1 VLCDLEGRTRGEAAR
16 ALGWPEGT
24 VAGYLARGRALL
36 ARRLLRRA
44 AAVGGAVP
52 GGVAGGE
59 ALAVPVRLMEATRP
73 AALGSAP
80 PAVLALAREVLR
92 GMTTVTNSLAVG
104 VMVLVTGGLL
114 AAGTLLSGQ
123 PENPRANPPPGPP
136 QAAAPAPTNWTERAP
151 VRLVGWLGGSVAYT
165 PDGKTL
171 VVGGT
176 DGRVEAFATDTLK
189 PRWEYKGSGHFAAV
203 TAVAVAPDGKT
214 VAATYAD
221 GAGGQG
227 ARLLDTQTGKAGD
240 TLEELNVLAGWPQPS
255 AVAFFPDAGATRRVI
270 FGNGREYVVKSW
282 AKRPLDTTI
291 RSSTVAAGKA
301 PADEY
306 ALPLAVAPDGKRVV
320 VTGPVDPA
328 TGRNVLR
335 AWAIGSEAESKVLDG
350 HKAAVVAAAWSS
362 DGKVIVT
369 GDAEGVVITRDA
381 ATMKEK
387 SRLAFGARVAAV
399 AVTAGGPDAA
409 ALGQPEGKVVRRF
422 PDNVVEINLGSAA
435 LVRPGRTFIVLPND
449 FPAKGRMS
457 RLREFRE
464 PDARGVMR
472 TKVEFVPKGTIE
484 VIEVLGPNLSR
495 ARINGEFDQI
505 RDAVLAGDLIYKAV
519 GRGEPV
525 HLVAAAVVR
534 PVAGVGLGGYAEEV
548 FVWPAGNPPT
558 APTPISS
565 HTAGA
570 PFAGVASLA
579 FSPDGKSLASAFC
592 NFTHLGR
599 LGELV
604 GTVRVFTTEAP
615 PKVEPITWVRQ
626 VVPSP
631 DGTRY
636 AVVPGGVFDA
646 SGKHLYPVAAEA
658 VGFSADGKTLFA
670 LGEKAVRECDAG
682 TGRVLKEY
690 PRAKEKWGWHRVRFS
705 PDGKR
710 YAAHTGH
717 GVQVYDT
724 ATGFEPLRLDE
735 QHEAGGAGWVAGVIG
750 QDLAWSPDGK
760 HVAAVGVLLEVG
772 KPGAAV
778 WDVETGK
785 RVFTSASAVEDGPV
799 SVAFTPDGD
808 HLAVGRKAS
817 VQVWVIRGDA
827 KKNPVRTYRTAGV
840 ATAVAFSRDG
850 KLVAV
855 GVHKPIPNG
864 ADQAPAVVG
873 YKAEVQVFDA
883 VTAEER
889 YRLDGFEGAADG
901 ATKLAVSA
909 LAFVNGGK
917 RLVAGTG
924 LPPMFPS
931 GEDAP
936 RRGEVKAWN
945 LDGTPVGAGPP
956 RWTDTAILEGHGR
969 LVNGVAVA
977 PDGKSFAAATDGD
990 VTCWDAA
997 TRKLLWK
1004 TKLDDAPFHALAY
1017 SGDSRFLYVAGRT
1030 ELARLDASTG
1040 EAPRLFGDAAG
1051 VGVDSALRAIRGV
1064 HTRALAVSPDGK
1076 RLAGSDGYTSWIV
1089 EPDTPGNHG
1098 TSSSAGERPKDGVSI
1113 PAGVAWSPDGTRLAA
1128 INPKHTTRTVPS
1140 GERPDTH
1147 WPVRLWSITGAGS
1160 VRGLFGHD
1168 APVTAVAWSKD
1179 GTVVATGGED
1189 GLVILW
1195 DAASGK
1201 ERWRIA
1207 FTGRDAT
1214 TGRVNALA
1222 VSPADNTVAAA
1233 VSLGSGKGP
1242 ERVVLLGPKGG
1253 EVVDQVMRWSIPVS
1267 SVAWSPDGRFFVTGC
1282 GAGGRAIAQTEPAA
1296 GEVVVWEREP

>member
-1 VLCDLEGRTRGEAAR
+1 MTAAGNRTLKALVAAAGHEPSATADGDLLGRFLARRDEAAFAELVRRHGPMVLAVCRRALGGAADAEDAFQATFLVLLRKAPGLAARPTLGDWLHGVARRTALKARAAAARRRDREGAAARPEGPPRAERNDWLPWLDEEVGRLPARFRLPVVLCDLEGRTRGEAAR

-44 AAVGGAVP
+44 AVVGGAVT
-52 GGVAGGE
+52 GGVTGGDVV
-59 ALAVPVRLMEATRP
+59 AVPVRLLEVTRP

-92 GMTTVTNSLAVG
+92 GMTTVTHSLAVG

-136 QAAAPAPTNWTERAP
+136 QAAAPAPPNWTERGA

-171 VVGGT
+171 VVGGS
-176 DGRVEAFATDTLK
+176 DGHVEAFATDTLK
-189 PRWEYKGSGHFAAV
+189 PRWEYKGGGHVATL
-203 TAVAVAPDGKT
+203 TAVAVAPDGKA

-227 ARLLDTQTGKAGD
+227 ARLLDAQTGKVVD
-240 TLEELNVLAGWPQPS
+240 KLEELNVIAGWPQPS

-270 FGNGREYVVKSW
+270 FGNGREYVVKSLE
-282 AKRPLDTTI
+282 KRPPDNGI
-291 RSSTVAAGKA
+291 RSSTVAAGKQ

-306 ALPLAVAPDGKRVV
+306 AVPLAVAPDGKRVV

-335 AWAIGSEAESKVLDG
+335 AWAVGSDGESKVLDG
-350 HKAAVVAAAWSS
+350 HKAAVVAAAWSG
-362 DGKVIVT
+362 DGTVIVT

-409 ALGQPEGKVVRRF
+409 ALGRPEGKVVRRL
-422 PDNVVEINLGSAA
+422 PNNIVEIDLGSDAR
-435 LVRPGRTFIVLPND
+435 VQPGRTFIVLPND
-449 FPAKGRMS
+449 FPAKGRLS
-457 RLREFRE
+457 RLREFRA
-464 PDARGVMR
+464 PDERGIMKTR
-472 TKVEFVPKGTIE
+472 TEFVPKGSIE
-484 VIEVLGPNLSR
+484 VVEVLGPNLSQ
-495 ARINGEFDQI
+495 ARITGEFDPI
-505 RDAVLAGDLIYKAV
+505 RDRVLAGDLIYKVAE
-519 GRGEPV
+519 RKEPV
-525 HLVAAAVVR
+525 HLIAAAVVR
-534 PVAGVGLGGYAEEV
+534 PVPGVGQGPYAEEV
-548 FVWPAGNPPT
+548 FVWPAATPPA

-565 HTAGA
+565 NAAGS
-570 PFAGVASLA
+570 PYAGVASLA

-592 NFTHLGR
+592 NFSHLFR
-599 LGELV
+599 LGYLV
-604 GTVRVFTTEAP
+604 GTVRVFTTEPP
-615 PKVEPITWVRQ
+615 PKVEPISWVRQ
-626 VVPSP
+626 VVPAP

-658 VGFSADGKTLFA
+658 VGFSTDGKTLFA
-670 LGEKAVRECDAG
+670 LGEKAVRECDAA
-682 TGRVLKEY
+682 TGRVLKEH
-690 PRAKEKWGWHRVRFS
+690 PRAKEQWGWHRVRFS

-735 QHEAGGAGWVAGVIG
+735 QHEAGGGGWVAGVVG
-750 QDLAWSPDGK
+750 QDLTWSPDGK
-760 HVAAVGVLLEVG
+760 HVAAVGVFLEVG

-785 RVFTSASAVEDGPV
+785 RVFTSASEVVDGPV

-808 HLAVGRKAS
+808 RLAVGRKDS

-827 KKNPVRTYRTAGV
+827 KKNPVRTFRTAGV

-850 KLVAV
+850 KRVAA
-855 GVHKPIPNG
+855 GVRTLLPSGDTLPYRV
-864 ADQAPAVVG
+864 A

-909 LAFVNGGK
+909 LAFVNDGK

-924 LPPMFPS
+924 PAPMQPS
-931 GEDAP
+931 ADAPP

-945 LDGTPVGAGPP
+945 LV
-956 RWTDTAILEGHGR
+956 
-969 LVNGVAVA
+969 
-977 PDGKSFAAATDGD
+977 
-990 VTCWDAA
+990 
-997 TRKLLWK
+997 
-1004 TKLDDAPFHALAY
+1004 
-1017 SGDSRFLYVAGRT
+1017 
-1030 ELARLDASTG
+1030 
-1040 EAPRLFGDAAG
+1040 
-1051 VGVDSALRAIRGV
+1051 
-1064 HTRALAVSPDGK
+1064 
-1076 RLAGSDGYTSWIV
+1076 
-1089 EPDTPGNHG
+1089 
-1098 TSSSAGERPKDGVSI
+1098 
-1113 PAGVAWSPDGTRLAA
+1113 
-1128 INPKHTTRTVPS
+1128 
-1140 GERPDTH
+1140 
-1147 WPVRLWSITGAGS
+1147 VR
-1160 VRGLFGHD
+1160 
-1168 APVTAVAWSKD
+1168 
-1179 GTVVATGGED
+1179 
-1189 GLVILW
+1189 
-1195 DAASGK
+1195 
-1201 ERWRIA
+1201 
-1207 FTGRDAT
+1207 
-1214 TGRVNALA
+1214 
-1222 VSPADNTVAAA
+1222 
-1233 VSLGSGKGP
+1233 
-1242 ERVVLLGPKGG
+1242 
-1253 EVVDQVMRWSIPVS
+1253 
-1267 SVAWSPDGRFFVTGC
+1267 
-1282 GAGGRAIAQTEPAA
+1282 
-1296 GEVVVWEREP
+1296 EREP